1 MLEQVLFGGLAVGSI
16 YGLVAMGFA
25 VIFKATEVFNFAQ
38 GMFVVCGAY
47 LAVTAMMVLGLSFP
61 LGSCSWL

>member
-25 VIFKATEVFNFAQ
+25 VKIGRAHV
-38 GMFVVCGAY
+38 
-47 LAVTAMMVLGLSFP
+47 
-61 LGSCSWL
+61 

>member
-25 VIFKATEVFNFAQ
+25 VIFKATEVFRSEEHTSELQ
-38 GMFVVCGAY
+38 
-47 LAVTAMMVLGLSFP
+47 SH
-61 LGSCSWL
+61 